1 MKKRYYQNQYLY
13 GKGVKEII
21 ILPDMTLAQYNIL
34 INFFLNNRK

>member
-21 ILPDMTLAQYNIL
+21 ILPDMTFTKDDYID
-34 INFFLNNRK
+34 